1 MIDVRVEVEVTV
13 CNPLEMPRRRR
24 SEAMKKTTRKSPAGH
39 RLAMNVHRRLPF
51 GREEYE
57 RRYDAVLDTMESAGV
72 DALLVRSPENITYLS
87 GYETP
92 GYYGY
97 HCLIIARGQ
106 QPVLVGRRLEIE
118 TNAPEFSWLT
128 RLVPAQDHQVPVE
141 LTARTVE
148 KMGLSRHRLGVEKN
162 GWFFTVEEYEAL
174 QHLLPQA
181 RIVDASNTVEAARLI
196 KSDAEVAMIRRAV
209 AIADKACL
217 AGIEATRAGSTE
229 DEIAGALHAEWCA
242 QGAEYTGLPN
252 FISSGRR
259 SGACHATWRGR
270 RLNKNDHCNFE
281 IAAAKNR
288 YCGAVFRVATVG
300 RVKPK
305 LRRLYHAT
313 ESALHAVID
322 AIRPGAVSEKVDKVG
337 RDVIAKAGFGRWHL
351 HRIGYSI
358 GVNYPPDWGEGQIFS
373 IRKGEKRVLEEN
385 MTFHLVPGCL
395 IFDEMGITTS
405 ASVRVTATGCEV
417 LNSLPIKLYE
427 ND

>member
-1 MIDVRVEVEVTV
+1 
-13 CNPLEMPRRRR
+13 
-24 SEAMKKTTRKSPAGH
+24 MKKTLRRSAGGH
-39 RLAMNVHRRLPF
+39 RLAMNLHRRLPF
-51 GREEYE
+51 NCEEYE
-57 RRYDAVLDTMESAGV
+57 RRYDAVQDDMQRSGL

-97 HCLIIARGQ
+97 HCLIVARGH

-128 RLVPAQDHQVPVE
+128 RLAPVRDHHVPVE
-141 LTARTVE
+141 VTAKTLD
-148 KMGLSRHRLGVEKN
+148 KMGLARKTLGVEKK

-174 QHLLPQA
+174 QQLLPHA
-181 RIVDASNTVEAARLI
+181 RIADASDTVEAARLI
-196 KSDAEVAMIRRAV
+196 KSDPEVAMIRKAV
-209 AIADKACL
+209 AIADQACL
-217 AGIEATRAGSTE
+217 AGIRATRAGRTE
-229 DEIAGALHAEWCA
+229 DEIAGALHDAWCA
-242 QGAEYTGLPN
+242 AGAEYTGLPN
-252 FISSGRR
+252 FIASGRR

-270 RLNKNDHCNFE
+270 RLNKNDHCIFE

-288 YCGAVFRVATVG
+288 YCGAVFRTATVG
-300 RVKPK
+300 RVRPK
-305 LRRLYHAT
+305 LRKLYQAT
-313 ESALHAVID
+313 EAALHAVLD
-322 AIRPGAVSEKVDKVG
+322 AIRPGAVSEKVDKAG
-337 RDVIAKAGFGRWHL
+337 RDVIAKAGFGRWHR

-373 IRKGEKRVLEEN
+373 IRKGEKRALQEN

-395 IFDEMGITTS
+395 IFDEMGIVTS

-417 LNSLPIKLYE
+417 LNTLPVKLYE